1 MRGQALVP
9 LTGPLLWDGLH
20 KAPLKLADAGV
31 MLQDVLVGL
40 VEILQGAGRDD
51 AQRGGERMQG
61 GGRQEICRVRTG
73 INKSKR

>member
-20 KAPLKLADAGV
+20 KVPLKLADAGV

-51 AQRGGERMQG
+51 AQRGRGEDA
-61 GGRQEICRVRTG
+61 GRWAPGNLPSWHEDQ
-73 INKSKR
+73 